1 MLSEW
6 KEVGGTTAKSW
17 SYSCNDGIPE
27 KPVFFIDVGNND
39 LENKARK
46 GLPDVVERER
56 SDVVIELKTQD
67 FLGVRVD
74 SGVLET
80 PQETHDMT

>member
-1 MLSEW
+1 
-6 KEVGGTTAKSW
+6 
-17 SYSCNDGIPE
+17 
-27 KPVFFIDVGNND
+27 
-39 LENKARK
+39 
-46 GLPDVVERER
+46 LPDVVERER